1 MRRLPA
7 VADRFYPGEEKQLK
21 RTVTELLDGC
31 NPPKI
36 ENSLAVVSPH
46 AGYVYSGSV
55 CAETIK
61 SVDIPETVIIL
72 GPNHH
77 GTGAAIALSQQDWQM
92 PSGIAPANIVL
103 GQQILELMPEVTVDE
118 SAHRFEHS
126 LEVQIP
132 FLQERQKNLAIVP
145 LALSRLHFTTCE
157 KLGHALAQAITWYD
171 KPVLLLAS
179 SDMSHYEP
187 RSSASR
193 KDAMALERLTA
204 LDPAGLYNVVA
215 ENRISMCGSI
225 PVVTVLLASLQLGAN
240 HAQVIRYTDSGEVS
254 HDTDQVVGYAGA
266 VISRR

>member
-1 MRRLPA
+1 MSRLPA
-7 VADRFYPGEEKQLK
+7 VADRFYPGEEKQLQ
-21 RTVTELLDGC
+21 RTLKEFLDGC
-31 NPPKI
+31 NPPRI
-36 ENSLAVVSPH
+36 PNSLGVVSPH

-61 SVDIPETVIIL
+61 SVDVPETVIIL

-92 PSGIAPANIVL
+92 VYGKVPTNMAL
-103 GQQILELMPEVTVDE
+103 GQHIMTLFPEVTVDE
-118 SAHRFEHS
+118 AAHQFEHS

-132 FLQERQKNLAIVP
+132 FLQERQKNLSIVP
-145 LALSRLHFTTCE
+145 LALAHLSFATCE
-157 KLGHALAQAITWYD
+157 KLGRALAQSITWHD

-179 SDMSHYEP
+179 SDMSHYES

-204 LDPAGLYNVVA
+204 LDPVGLYNVVA
-215 ENRISMCGSI
+215 ENRISMCGII

-266 VISRR
+266 VISKR